1 MADLSA
7 FIHAHAADIL
17 QPYLDL
23 VRERVV
29 RYSQVDPATFPAN
42 TQRMLDLLPK
52 AAADPLSEEIV
63 PYVNDLVRQRLPAGF
78 QLTDILE
85 AMFLYKELILPL
97 IFEHAA
103 DDGERQELVAA
114 LDDGIRNVA
123 LRFCRAF
130 VDLQVE
136 LLEKQREAVLEL
148 STPVIN
154 VWDGILALPLIG
166 TVDTHRA
173 RQIMEV
179 LLSSVARERASI
191 VLLDITGVP
200 VVDTNVAGHLF
211 KTIRAAELLGTECL
225 LVGIGPELAQTIVAL
240 GVDLRS
246 ITSTADMRQGLTLAF
261 QKLGLKVSSTRRA

>member
-1 MADLSA
+1 MADLNN
-7 FIHAHAADIL
+7 FLKVHEPQIL
-17 QPYLDL
+17 HPYLEL

-29 RYSQVDPATFPAN
+29 RYSQIDPATFPAN
-42 TQRMLDLLPK
+42 TQRMLELLPK
-52 AAADPLSEEIV
+52 AAADPASDEIV

-97 IFEHAA
+97 IFSEVA
-103 DDGERQELVAA
+103 DETEKQALVSA

-130 VDLQVE
+130 VDLQIEV
-136 LLEKQREAVLEL
+136 LEKQREAVLEL
-148 STPVIN
+148 STPVMN

-166 TVDTHRA
+166 TIDTHRA

-179 LLSSVARERASI
+179 LLESVARERAAI

-200 VVDTNVAGHLF
+200 VVDTNVAGHLI

-246 ITSTADMRQGLTLAF
+246 ITSTSDMRQGLTLAF
-261 QKLGLKVSSTRRA
+261 QKLGLTVSGARRA